1 MDIVAGKNVRLL
13 FPERYSFQD
22 DLVLF
27 VRATE
32 PVEKPMTIEVTPPGS
47 RINRP
52 YARPNEMLRVKIPR
66 GKLAEVRDSIRVSIR
81 EK

>member
-1 MDIVAGKNVRLL
+1 VRLL
-13 FPERYSFQD
+13 FPERYSYQD

-27 VRATE
+27 IRATE
-32 PVEKPMTIEVTPPGS
+32 PVGKPVTIEVTPPGS

-52 YARPNEMLRVKIPR
+52 YARPNEMLRVKISK
-66 GKLAEVRDSIRVSIR
+66 GKLAGVKQSIKVSIR